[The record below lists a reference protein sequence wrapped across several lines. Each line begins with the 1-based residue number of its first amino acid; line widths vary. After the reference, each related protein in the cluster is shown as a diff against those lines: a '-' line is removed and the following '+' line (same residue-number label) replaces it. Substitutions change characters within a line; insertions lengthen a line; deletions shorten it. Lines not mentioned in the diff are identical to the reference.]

1 MVGPEVYG
9 PSPFPSHE
17 TGTVSRPV
25 AWAGGLRWDAW
36 TGRHNA
42 WLRHEALQLTSHATR
57 LQFDPYYETV
67 PATKPRRARPD
78 TAIERRAA
86 DSVFTPLVPR
96 LGCLRGP
103 AR

>member
-1 MVGPEVYG
+1 M
-9 PSPFPSHE
+9 
-17 TGTVSRPV
+17 
-25 AWAGGLRWDAW
+25 RWDAW
-36 TGRHNA
+36 TGRLNA
-42 WLRHEALQLTSHATR
+42 WLRHEPLQLTSHATR
-57 LQFDPYYETV
+57 PQFDSYYETV
-67 PATKPRRARPD
+67 PATKARRGRPD